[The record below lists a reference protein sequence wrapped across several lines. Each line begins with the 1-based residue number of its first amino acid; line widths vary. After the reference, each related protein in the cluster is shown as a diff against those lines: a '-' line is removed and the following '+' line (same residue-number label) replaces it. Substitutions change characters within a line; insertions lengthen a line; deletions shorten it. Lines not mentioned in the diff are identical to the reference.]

1 MKSVHWESSIILYIC
16 LEGIRNILSM
26 RKLEPAYAEIYLENL
41 LHGNREKCAEISLQY
56 VNETSSVQQLYEDV
70 FKPALYEVG
79 KLWEH
84 NKISVASEHLATA
97 ITERIM
103 NELYEKIAAVTPINK
118 KVVLAC
124 VENEQHQVGI
134 KMAADIFE
142 LHGWESF
149 FLGTGIPLKEL
160 ISFIEEVDPQVI
172 AISLSVYFNFKNLI
186 KTLDILEEKF
196 PGKKIIAGGQAFNY
210 IDDSFQNKFGLS

>member
-1 MKSVHWESSIILYIC
+1 M
-16 LEGIRNILSM
+16 RNIES
-26 RKLEPAYAEIYLENL
+26 EYAEKYLENL
-41 LHGNREKCAEISLQY
+41 LHGYREKCSEISLQF
-56 VNETSSVQQLYEDV
+56 VKETSSVQRLYEEV

-79 KLWEH
+79 KLWEQ
-84 NKISVASEHLATA
+84 NQISVASEHLATA

-160 ISFIEEVDPQVI
+160 ISFIDEVNPHVI

-186 KTLDILEEKF
+186 HTLDILKEKF
-196 PGKKIIAGGQAFNY
+196 PGKEIIAGGQAFNH
-210 IDDSFQNKFGLS
+210 IDDSFKNKFESVSFLTDLNKIEDYLDNYKKI